1 MIVVSDT
8 SPISSLFLINQ
19 LQLLP
24 DLFGS
29 IILPKKVMEELLLL
43 QTDFGYDLSPVFN
56 NEWLIV
62 REVSNR
68 EAVVR
73 FQQILDIGESEAI
86 VLAKELRADY
96 LLVDESEGRAVAVS
110 EGLHTIGVLGVL
122 LKAKNLGKITL
133 VKPHL
138 EALKTK
144 ANFYIHGHL
153 YQKILRQAGEV

>member
-56 NEWLIV
+56 NEWLMV
-62 REVSNR
+62 REVNNR

-73 FQQILDIGESEAI
+73 FQQVLDAGES
-86 VLAKELRADY
+86 
-96 LLVDESEGRAVAVS
+96 
-110 EGLHTIGVLGVL
+110 
-122 LKAKNLGKITL
+122 L
-133 VKPHL
+133 VKLHL

-144 ANFYIHGHL
+144 ANFYIHEHL